1 MLNQKSPRLIF
12 FVIVIAL
19 LLLSP
24 IVVLFFPI
32 AVVETLYFHRE
43 NIVLLTPKI
52 NFLLILI
59 AILMIIFGLVIL
71 AFKRSVVTYILT
83 ILLLIGSLGSV
94 YFSTLSYTAIQ
105 KTQIIIKEYHTT
117 TIYKWEDIE
126 KVIYE
131 YEIGTF
137 GTYYFI
143 TDNNKEFFIKENG
156 QFGLDAK
163 RAIYKSANENG
174 VNFLEREK
182 TN

>member
-1 MLNQKSPRLIF
+1 MLNQKSPRLII
-12 FVIVIAL
+12 FVIVTSL

-32 AVVETLYFHRE
+32 AMVETLYFHRE

-52 NFLLILI
+52 NFQLIFI
-59 AILMIIFGLVIL
+59 AILMTIFGLVIL
-71 AFKRSVVTYILT
+71 AFKRSVIPYILT
-83 ILLLIGSLGSV
+83 ILLLIGSLVTV

-105 KTQIIIKEYHTT
+105 KTQIIIKEYHTS
-117 TIYKWEDIE
+117 TIYEWEDIQ

-131 YEIGTF
+131 YEIGTV
-137 GTYYFI
+137 GTYYFT

-156 QFGLDAK
+156 QFSLDEK
-163 RAIYKSANENG
+163 RAIYKSASENG
-174 VNFLEREK
+174 AIFLEREK